1 MIHFLDRTD
10 SRQNSVPLCPLM
22 DCPLPHLLE
31 VMRCAPNLAYLLAE
45 KLVIS
50 SSSKKELGSVVS
62 NASVNLL

>member
-1 MIHFLDRTD
+1 MENCHTD

-45 KLVIS
+45 KTGNFFIF
-50 SSSKKELGSVVS
+50 
-62 NASVNLL
+62 